1 MDRYDIKEAMTDP
14 MVWETLNP
22 GEKGHV
28 IESAIARAYNMK
40 GQTAIKSGEVYYFT
54 KEQLYNILD
63 KRYSHLTA
71 SELNLVIDCG
81 TRGEFGKDTFVNLA
95 NIEIWLRAY
104 HNDPDRL
111 KVYEERYK
119 EANQRED
126 KLTEEEKNDAMYDK
140 RMKEVFAYFCET
152 GQVLQDI
159 TAAYDPR
166 AIHTPEFGEV
176 LYKLMEQKCHAVK
189 FTPESYDT
197 MKAQAE
203 EMLKDYRA
211 TVRFR
216 VSDGDVDMF
225 YNCIL
230 LRENFRYQKTMRE
243 QTNITNN

>member
-1 MDRYDIKEAMTDP
+1 MDRNDIVEAMSDT
-14 MVWETLNP
+14 MVWRTLDP
-22 GEKGHV
+22 GKKGQV

-54 KEQLYNILD
+54 REQLYNVLD

-95 NIEIWLRAY
+95 NIEQWLKAY

-126 KLTEEEKNDAMYDK
+126 TMTEEEKNNAMYDK

-152 GQVLQDI
+152 GDI
-159 TAAYDPR
+159 FQAEGGNDPR
-166 AIHTPEFGEV
+166 AINTPEFGEV
-176 LYKLMEQKCHAVK
+176 LYKLMEQKGHAVK

-216 VSDGDVDMF
+216 VSDGDADMF

-230 LRENFRYQKTMRE
+230 LRENFRYQKTKRE